1 MAILFIS
8 ENKLKENSFINEN
21 VDDKLLRTTIIQV
34 QDMQIH
40 PILGTGL
47 YNEIKSQIVA
57 NTVTNLNRD
66 LLQDYIQPVIIWW
79 VMADGTIPLTY
90 KFMNKSVVKKNSENS
105 QSAELE
111 ELITVANNFKNK
123 AEFYTKRLIK
133 FLESNETIYP
143 LYLNPGNDV
152 DTLHPYRLA
161 YQTGMNL
168 DFDTYK
174 PSSMKYADT
183 SDSNRCEDNYTFLL

>member
-152 DTLHPYRLA
+152 DTLHPYREA

-168 DFDTYK
+168 DFDNYK
-174 PSSMKYADT
+174 PSSMKYSDT

>member
-1 MAILFIS
+1 MAVLFIS

-34 QDMQIH
+34 QDMQVH
-40 PILGTGL
+40 PLLGSGL
-47 YNEIKSQIVA
+47 YNELKDQI
-57 NTVTNLNRD
+57 TNNNVSTDNRT
-66 LLQDYIQPVIIWW
+66 LLQDYVQPVIIWW

-133 FLESNETIYP
+133 FLEANEVTYP
-143 LYLNPGNDV
+143 LYLNPGDDI
-152 DTLHPYRLA
+152 DTLHPLRSA

-168 DFDTYK
+168 DCDNYK
-174 PSSMKYADT
+174 PSSMKY
-183 SDSNRCEDNYTFLL
+183 SSNGGDKCDDNYTYLL